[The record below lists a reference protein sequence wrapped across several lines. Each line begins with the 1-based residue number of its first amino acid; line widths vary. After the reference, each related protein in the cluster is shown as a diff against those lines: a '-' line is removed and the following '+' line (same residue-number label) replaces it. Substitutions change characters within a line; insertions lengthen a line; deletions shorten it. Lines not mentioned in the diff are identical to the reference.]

1 VEVKLMLRK
10 LLIVVFVLG
19 LSVSGFAQKITKDA
33 NETVYITT
41 TKVKVRESP
50 PAKGLILVSG
60 PGKDIFD
67 LEKDAAVVVLE
78 KQVIESV
85 FSKSIWVRIRD
96 LNSKKDGWIYWGNDE
111 EKSVNLTQKE
121 VK

>member
-1 VEVKLMLRK
+1 MLRK

-19 LSVSGFAQKITKDA
+19 LPVTGFAQKITKDA
-33 NETVYITT
+33 NETVYITS
-41 TKVKVRESP
+41 TKLKVRESP

-60 PGKDIFD
+60 PGKEVFD
-67 LEKDAAVVVLE
+67 LEKDTALIVLE
-78 KQVIESV
+78 KRVIESV

-111 EKSVNLTQKE
+111 EKSVNLTLKG